1 MKEKILIGYY
11 TVPEDTTRINNGFEC
26 AAWYEEIA
34 IKAGKYPIMSSGYAY
49 HERDRRYLPELAD
62 RSISIEIPGT
72 VVSDD
77 FGARFCGV
85 PVGGYDSK
93 QNAGKPSRII
103 LSPYAHA
110 LAWDVLKGRTKNVEL
125 LPRFEARR
133 IEFEHNGETHETAGI
148 FDTEKERATA

>member
-1 MKEKILIGYY
+1 MKEKMLIGYY
-11 TVPEDTTRINNGFEC
+11 TIPEDTEMENRGFEC
-26 AAWYEEIA
+26 AAWYERIA
-34 IKAGKYPIMSSGYAY
+34 VKAGKYPIMSSGYAY

-85 PVGGYDSK
+85 PVGGYDSAK
-93 QNAGKPSRII
+93 NAGNPSRIF

-110 LAWDVLKGRTKNVEL
+110 LAWDILKGRAKNVEL

-133 IEFEHNGETHETAGI
+133 IEFDYDGETHETARI
-148 FDTEKERATA
+148 VDTEKERASA